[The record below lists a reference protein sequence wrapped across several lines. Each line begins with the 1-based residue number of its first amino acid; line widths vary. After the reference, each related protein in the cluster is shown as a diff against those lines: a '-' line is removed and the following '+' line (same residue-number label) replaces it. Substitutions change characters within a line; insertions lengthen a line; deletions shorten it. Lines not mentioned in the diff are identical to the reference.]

1 MITTVVKLS
10 YERQTVPPI
19 VSVVQGDTGRN
30 LSCVL
35 SDYTIPEDATAT
47 FYIQKPSG
55 MAVYNTAEISS
66 ETNVQ
71 IELDAQCTAEAG
83 ENFGQVRISLDG
95 EVITSFEFILLVKPF
110 RGIGSVESRT
120 EMNIF
125 DQAVAQAIAEIGAT
139 LDATLSIQNKA
150 ADAKATGDA
159 IKAVIESIIP
169 TYDEDTIY
177 YMGDACKYGSN
188 YYICNPL
195 PGSSAIS
202 GVFDSDQWVQVASVR
217 KYLARA
223 LTIFFES
230 VCREY
235 NPTNTYAVGDF
246 CLRYG
251 SLKRCKTAISTPEAY
266 TSGHWDTV
274 TIPGLIEET
283 KVSFSDPNHDG
294 HITVSI
300 GG

>member
-1 MITTVVKLS
+1 MITTVLKLS

-55 MAVYNTAEISS
+55 MAVYNNAEITSV
-66 ETNVQ
+66 TNVLV
-71 IELDAQCTAEAG
+71 ELDAQCTAEAG
-83 ENFGQVRISLDG
+83 ENFGQVRINLAGD
-95 EVITSFEFILLVKPF
+95 VITSFDFVLLVKPF

-159 IKAVIESIIP
+159 IKAVAESIIP
-169 TYDEDTIY
+169 TYDEDAIFFI
-177 YMGDACKYGSN
+177 GDAVKYGSN
-188 YYICNPL
+188 YYICNPV
-195 PGSSAIS
+195 SAYSAVS
-202 GVFDSDQWVQVASVR
+202 GEFDSDQWVQVASVR

-223 LTIFFES
+223 LTTFFQS
-230 VCREY
+230 ICREY
-235 NPTNTYAVGDF
+235 NPNNTYAVGDF
-246 CLRYG
+246 CFRYG
-251 SLKRCKTAISTPEAY
+251 SLMRCTTAISTPETY
-266 TSGHWDTV
+266 TSGHWETV